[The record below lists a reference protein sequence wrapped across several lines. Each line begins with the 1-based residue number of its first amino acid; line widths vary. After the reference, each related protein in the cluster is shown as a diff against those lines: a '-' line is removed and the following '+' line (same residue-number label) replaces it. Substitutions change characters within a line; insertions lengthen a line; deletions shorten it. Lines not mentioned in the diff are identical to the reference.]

1 MVLWKTCARVNEKR
15 NFTFSVPSSTSQ
27 KASFG
32 SLPGLSCNIPTC
44 LGSTLFLNSSSSIYN
59 VGITLFLSLTACAS
73 LLDLLS
79 AHTCPNMSSHALRDW
94 QQWPG
99 LSHSGFKVCL
109 SCCSTVLLCLST
121 PCQTALD
128 QDKAVYIFFFFPP
141 VFMSSVLNQ
150 VNLQST
156 LDTEYSWSF
165 HKRSIL

>member
-1 MVLWKTCARVNEKR
+1 MTEKR

-32 SLPGLSCNIPTC
+32 SLPGLSCNIPTS

-59 VGITLFLSLTACAS
+59 VGITLFLSLTSCAS
-73 LLDLLS
+73 LLNLLS
-79 AHTCPNMSSHALRDW
+79 AHTYPNMSSHTLRDW

-99 LSHSGFKVCL
+99 LSWCLSHSGFKVCL
-109 SCCSTVLLCLST
+109 SCCSTVFLCLST

-128 QDKAVYIFFFFPP
+128 QDKAVYIFFFFSS